1 MLPGVK
7 NMLKMKTKPDTERFA
22 RYQSVVSALL
32 PKEFFYKP
40 DIYQTLKQEEKA
52 FIGRVINELARDGYL
67 VKNGTKTNPQYSW
80 AAKKRDFN
88 VARWIDRRVFTATVK
103 RAPSADRPRERLL
116 RLGPAELK
124 TSELLAILIRAGLH
138 GESAMQA
145 AEKLAALFGDELQK
159 LSLKAR
165 GELKQVSKAIGETAY
180 CQIMAAL
187 ELGKRLASQMRADSE
202 LVHKITSTSDALA
215 FCKEHFVRL
224 AHEASREEF
233 HVVLLDEKHHVIK
246 TEQITV
252 GLSNKSLAHPRE
264 VFKPAI
270 RESASA
276 LILVHNHPSGDPAP
290 SQDDKTITKE
300 LKTAADTL
308 GIRVLDHIILAKDNI
323 LSMVDERIL

>member
-1 MLPGVK
+1 
-7 NMLKMKTKPDTERFA
+7 
-22 RYQSVVSALL
+22 
-32 PKEFFYKP
+32 
-40 DIYQTLKQEEKA
+40 
-52 FIGRVINELARDGYL
+52 
-67 VKNGTKTNPQYSW
+67 
-80 AAKKRDFN
+80 
-88 VARWIDRRVFTATVK
+88 
-103 RAPSADRPRERLL
+103 
-116 RLGPAELK
+116 LGPTELK

-145 AEKLAALFGDELQK
+145 AEKLAALFGDDLQK

-187 ELGKRLASQMRADSE
+187 ELGKRLASQVRADSE
-202 LVHKITSTSDALA
+202 PAHKITSTSDALA
-215 FCKEHFVRL
+215 FCKEHFGRL

-252 GLSNKSLAHPRE
+252 GLLNKSLAHPRE

-276 LILVHNHPSGDPAP
+276 LILVHNHPSGDPTP
-290 SQDDKTITKE
+290 SPDDKTITKE

>member
-1 MLPGVK
+1 
-7 NMLKMKTKPDTERFA
+7 MKPQSDTERFRRYRSVIDLLLA
-22 RYQSVVSALL
+22 REVFRRADVYEAL
-32 PKEFFYKP
+32 KN
-40 DIYQTLKQEEKA
+40 EKRT
-52 FIGRVINELARDGYL
+52 FIGKVINELVRDGYL
-67 VKNGTKTNPQYSW
+67 AQDGLKSKPRYSW
-80 AAKKRDFN
+80 SEKKKEFN
-88 VARWIDRRVFTATVK
+88 PGRWIDQRIFTATVK

-145 AEKLAALFGDELQK
+145 AEKLAALFGDDLQK

-187 ELGKRLASQMRADSE
+187 ELGKRLASQQRTDSE
-202 LVHKITSTSDALA
+202 PAYKITSTSDALA

-224 AHEASREEF
+224 AHEARREEF
-233 HVVLLDEKHHVIK
+233 HVVLLDEKHHLIK

-276 LILVHNHPSGDPAP
+276 IILVHNHPSGDPTP

-308 GIRVLDHIILAKDNI
+308 GMKVLDHIILAKDNI

>member
-1 MLPGVK
+1 MPK
-7 NMLKMKTKPDTERFA
+7 IKTQPDSERFL
-22 RYQSVVSALL
+22 RYQSVVSTLL
-32 PKEFFYKP
+32 SKESFYKS
-40 DIYQTLKQEEKA
+40 DIYEALKDEEKI
-52 FIGRVINELARDGYL
+52 FIGRVISELVRGDYL
-67 VKNGTKTNPQYSW
+67 TKDRLKSKPRYSW
-80 AAKKRDFN
+80 AAKKEDFN
-88 VARWIDRRVFTATVK
+88 TGRWIDQRVFTATVK

-116 RLGPAELK
+116 RFGPAELK

-145 AEKLAALFGDELQK
+145 AEKLAALFGDDLQK

-165 GELKQVSKAIGETAY
+165 GELKHVSKAIGETAY

-187 ELGKRLASQMRADSE
+187 ELGKRLARQMRVDSKPA
-202 LVHKITSTSDALA
+202 HKITSTSDAIS

-224 AHEASREEF
+224 AHEACREEF

-264 VFKPAI
+264 IFKPAI

-276 LILVHNHPSGDPAP
+276 LILVHNHPSGDTTP

>member
-1 MLPGVK
+1 
-7 NMLKMKTKPDTERFA
+7 MKTHSDAQRFN
-22 RYQSVVSALL
+22 RYQMVVDLL
-32 PKEFFYKP
+32 LNKHSFCKP
-40 DIYQTLKQEEKA
+40 DIYAELKDEKKV
-52 FIGRVINELARDGYL
+52 FIGRVISELARDEYL
-67 VKNGTKTNPQYSW
+67 IKTGLKSKPYYAWSGNKEALNPG
-80 AAKKRDFN
+80 
-88 VARWIDRRVFTATVK
+88 RWIDQRVFTATVK
-103 RAPSADRPRERLL
+103 RAPYIDRPRERLL

-145 AEKLAALFGDELQK
+145 AEKLAALFGNDLQK

-165 GELKQVSKAIGETAY
+165 GEVKQISKAIGETAY

-187 ELGKRLASQMRADSE
+187 ELGKRLAIQMRADSE
-202 LVHKITSTSDALA
+202 PVHKITSTSDALA

-246 TEQITV
+246 TERITV

-270 RESASA
+270 RESATA
-276 LILVHNHPSGDPAP
+276 LIMVHNHPSGDPTP
-290 SQDDKTITKE
+290 SQDDKIITRE
-300 LKTAADTL
+300 LKMAADTL
-308 GIRVLDHIILAKDNI
+308 GIRVLDHIILAKDNL